1 MKTRKPLINEEGEV
15 RELTATDFR
24 LFRPAHE
31 VLPPEFIATF
41 PKLRKRQQVDDS
53 ALLEHKIQAI
63 QKILEQALDPTT
75 TISRVKEVLDSTS

>member
-53 ALLEHKIQAI
+53 ALHKIQAI
-63 QKILEQALDPTT
+63 QKILEQALTPLL
-75 TISRVKEVLDSTS
+75 R